1 VLGLVDDVATS
12 GATLAAAGTT
22 LLASGAARV
31 VAVTFALA
39 LDGPP
44 R

>member
-1 VLGLVDDVATS
+1 VATS
-12 GATLAAAGTT
+12 GATLAAAGAT
-22 LLASGAARV
+22 LIAAGASRV

-39 LDGPP
+39 LEGPL